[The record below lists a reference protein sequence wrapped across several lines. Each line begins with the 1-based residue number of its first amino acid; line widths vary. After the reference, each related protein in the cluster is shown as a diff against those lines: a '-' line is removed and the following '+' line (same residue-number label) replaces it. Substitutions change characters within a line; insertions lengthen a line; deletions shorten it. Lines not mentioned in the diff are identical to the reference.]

1 MADHD
6 DVHPR
11 PKGSG
16 PDGARGSGPA
26 DERGS
31 GRAAGASPAGDP
43 APLPGASAA
52 TADAS
57 VLTDLA
63 LAEAEQT
70 DRIDH
75 GPSWFQ
81 ILWASKK
88 ARVGVVLLGLYVL
101 IALAA
106 PLIAPYRGDDTTFAP
121 VLLPSA
127 EHWMGTTTQGADIF
141 SQLIWGTR
149 VSLIVGLFGGLF
161 ATVLGLIVGLTSGYF
176 EGTWI
181 DDVLSLV
188 TNVAL
193 VVPTLPLIITLMAYS
208 EVRSVWFTILIIG
221 IISWAGAARSKR
233 SLMITLRH
241 RDFVTAAKFA
251 GDRTPTIIF
260 REILPQMTS
269 LVAAGFFGAATGA
282 IGAEAGLSFLGLGNT
297 ESISWGTML
306 YQAQL
311 QGALAQGLWVWLLV
325 PGLALSGLIMALTL
339 INFGIDLI
347 SNPHLREDG

>member
-1 MADHD
+1 MA
-6 DVHPR
+6 
-11 PKGSG
+11 
-16 PDGARGSGPA
+16 A
-26 DERGS
+26 DETSRTS
-31 GRAAGASPAGDP
+31 GAPESPSGGALPPEARPASAVADP
-43 APLPGASAA
+43 ALLEGHAA
-52 TADAS
+52 AESVETA
-57 VLTDLA
+57 
-63 LAEAEQT
+63 
-70 DRIDH
+70 RRDH

-81 ILWASKK
+81 IIWASKK
-88 ARVGVVLLGLYVL
+88 ARVGIVLLGLYVL
-101 IALAA
+101 VALCA
-106 PLIAPYRGDDTTFAP
+106 PLIAPYRGNDTTFAP

-127 EHWMGTTTQGADIF
+127 DHRFGTTTQGADIF

-149 VSLIVGLFGGLF
+149 VSLVVGLFGGLF
-161 ATVLGLIVGLTSGYF
+161 ATVVGLLVGLTSGYL
-176 EGTWI
+176 EGTWV
-181 DDVLSLV
+181 DDVLSLI

-208 EVRSVWFTILIIG
+208 EVRSIWFTILIIG

-233 SLMITLRH
+233 SLIITLRN

-269 LVAAGFFGAATGA
+269 LTAAGFFGAATGA

-297 ESISWGTML
+297 ESVSWGTML

-311 QGALAQGLWVWLLV
+311 QGALAQGLWVWLIV

-347 SNPHLREDG
+347 SNPHLREDA

>member
-1 MADHD
+1 MDEKSTPA
-6 DVHPR
+6 PA
-11 PKGSG
+11 SG
-16 PDGARGSGPA
+16 VD
-26 DERGS
+26 
-31 GRAAGASPAGDP
+31 DP
-43 APLPGASAA
+43 ALQH
-52 TADAS
+52 
-57 VLTDLA
+57 DLA

-70 DRIDH
+70 ERSERGPGWFRI
-75 GPSWFQ
+75 
-81 ILWASKK
+81 IWASRK
-88 ARVGVVLLGLYVL
+88 ARAGIVLLGLYVL
-101 IALAA
+101 LALLA
-106 PLIAPYRGDDTTFAP
+106 PVIAPYRGDDTTFAP

-127 EHWMGTTTQGADIF
+127 EHLMGTTTQGADIF

-161 ATVLGLIVGLTSGYF
+161 ATVVGLIIGLTSGYF

-181 DDVLSLV
+181 DDVLSLI

-233 SLMITLRH
+233 ALMITLRN

-251 GDRTPTIIF
+251 GDRTPTIIA

-269 LVAAGFFGAATGA
+269 LTAAGFFGAATGA

-297 ESISWGTML
+297 ESVSWGTML

>member
-1 MADHD
+1 MTPETPPTA
-6 DVHPR
+6 PSA
-11 PKGSG
+11 PE
-16 PDGARGSGPA
+16 PA
-26 DERGS
+26 D
-31 GRAAGASPAGDP
+31 AQ
-43 APLPGASAA
+43 AP
-52 TADAS
+52 
-57 VLTDLA
+57 A
-63 LAEAEQT
+63 LAELPEDALREQLAVQESAET
-70 DRIDH
+70 ARRDH
-75 GPSWFQ
+75 GPTWFQ
-81 ILWASKK
+81 IVWASRK
-88 ARVGVVLLGLYVL
+88 ARVGIVLLGLYVL
-101 IALAA
+101 VALAA
-106 PLIAPYRGDDTTFAP
+106 PLIAPYRGNDTTFAP

-127 EHWMGTTTQGADIF
+127 EHWFGTTTQGADIF

-149 VSLIVGLFGGLF
+149 VSLLVGLFGGLF
-161 ATVLGLIVGLTSGYF
+161 ATVVGLVVGLTAGYL
-176 EGTWI
+176 EGTWV
-181 DDVLSLV
+181 DDVLSLI

-208 EVRSVWFTILIIG
+208 EVRSIWFTILIIG

-233 SLMITLRH
+233 SLIITLRN

-260 REILPQMTS
+260 REIFPQMTS
-269 LVAAGFFGAATGA
+269 LTAAGFFGAATGA

-297 ESISWGTML
+297 ESVSWGTML

-347 SNPHLREDG
+347 SNPHLREDA

>member
-1 MADHD
+1 MMADD
-6 DVHPR
+6 DRSEDRSDGSSEGQLPPEAR
-11 PKGSG
+11 PASAVADPALLAQQAALDSAETPGV
-16 PDGARGSGPA
+16 PGAA
-26 DERGS
+26 DAAD
-31 GRAAGASPAGDP
+31 AAGA
-43 APLPGASAA
+43 
-52 TADAS
+52 
-57 VLTDLA
+57 
-63 LAEAEQT
+63 AETE
-70 DRIDH
+70 RRDH

-81 ILWASKK
+81 IIWASKK
-88 ARVGVVLLGLYVL
+88 ARVGIVLLGLYLLV
-101 IALAA
+101 ALCA
-106 PLIAPYRGDDTTFAP
+106 PLIAPYRGNDTTFAP

-127 EHWMGTTTQGADIF
+127 EHWFGTTTQGADIF

-161 ATVLGLIVGLTSGYF
+161 ATVVGLVVGLTSGYL
-176 EGTWI
+176 EGTWV
-181 DDVLSLV
+181 DDVLSLI

-208 EVRSVWFTILIIG
+208 EVRSIWFTIFIIG

-233 SLMITLRH
+233 SLMITLRN

-269 LVAAGFFGAATGA
+269 LTAAGFFGAATGA

-297 ESISWGTML
+297 ESVSWGTML

-311 QGALAQGLWVWLLV
+311 QGALAQGLWVWLIV

-347 SNPHLREDG
+347 SNPHLREDA